1 MADKSSSFD
10 SVIIVFALIAVVVSL
25 IAAGVTYYSVANL
38 VSRVTTFATSTGEAN
53 LTVETLANVNF
64 TTRAISWG
72 SGRVNPASSAAA
84 LTTFATDNVTGGN
97 WTLTTAGGLRLE
109 NIGNVNVS
117 LNLSVGKNASEFIGG
132 SNPVYEWNLTAVEA
146 NSCLNNSGVA
156 GGTEGLRLNRFF
168 QANTTAYQQNGGLGC
183 SVFRFESGNDLLRLD
198 FNLTIPE
205 NSQTGALGDVVTA
218 TVTAL

>member
-1 MADKSSSFD
+1 MAKASGNFD
-10 SVIIVFALIAVVVSL
+10 SVLIMFAVIAVIVSL
-25 IAAGVTYYSVANL
+25 VAAGVTYYSVANL
-38 VSRVTTFATSTGEAN
+38 VNRVTTYATSTGEAN

-72 SGRVNPASSAAA
+72 SGRVGQGSSAAA
-84 LTTFATDNVTGGN
+84 LTTFETNNVTGGN
-97 WTLTTAGGLRLE
+97 WTLTTVGGLRLE

-132 SNPVYEWNLTAVEA
+132 VNPAYEWNLTNAEA

-156 GGTEGLRLNRFF
+156 GGIGGLRLNNFY
-168 QANTTAYQQNGGLGC
+168 QANTTTYQQNGGLGC

-205 NSQTGALGDVVTA
+205 NSKTGALGDVITA
-218 TVTAL
+218 LVTAL